1 MGTMATRKSSRSFAV
16 NLSGRHLDRLEQISA
31 NLGGGIPPRVLVAA
45 GLYALDEL
53 SGRDLV
59 RVILASVEGDTVV
72 PRSRQRKPRRRA
84 SKASKAS
91 KPVGAAARR

>member
-1 MGTMATRKSSRSFAV
+1 MATRKSSQSFTV
-16 NLSGRHLDRLEQISA
+16 KLTGHHLDRLEEIST

-59 RVILASVEGDTVV
+59 RVILASVEADKGG
-72 PRSRQRKPRRRA
+72 PRRGKGTKQPRRRT
-84 SKASKAS
+84 SKR
-91 KPVGAAARR
+91 VGAAPRR